1 MTEDYEDNECLYFQ
15 CECTQKD
22 HMVEFEIE
30 DWADG
35 LSKDVPRRPDDIKLS
50 VTPLLNPKRALFRR
64 IWIAIRYIFGRP
76 HRYHWNFD
84 TVLISATDLE
94 PLEKMIRRA
103 RAVAKI
109 RKTNYDRRT
118 RTDSRDTQ
126 D

>member
-1 MTEDYEDNECLYFQ
+1 L
-15 CECTQKD
+15 
-22 HMVEFEIE
+22 VEFEVE

-35 LSKDVPRRPDDIKLS
+35 MAEDYIRRPDDLKLS

-84 TVLISATDLE
+84 TVLIPVSELE
-94 PLEKMIRRA
+94 PLEKMIRRV

-109 RKTNYDRRT
+109 RKTNYDRRVHT
-118 RTDSRDTQ
+118 YTRDTQ